1 MILGS
6 VRSVSGVG
14 LLFEAR
20 VLDFLGPE
28 ELSCQNQKK
37 GHSRMSITR
46 TIYLLLAIFGLVM
59 TWYYNLQ
66 FMDQSGGAFSIA
78 EFIAASSSNAASQS
92 LSSDLAIACIAGL
105 LWIFFESRRL
115 GMRFFWVYIVLTFS
129 VAYAFAF
136 PLFLFIRQGK
146 LETIQQQKD

>member
-1 MILGS
+1 MS
-6 VRSVSGVG
+6 VPKIFYLSLTLAG
-14 LLFEAR
+14 LII
-20 VLDFLGPE
+20 P
-28 ELSCQNQKK
+28 
-37 GHSRMSITR
+37 
-46 TIYLLLAIFGLVM
+46 
-59 TWYYNLQ
+59 WYYNLQ
-66 FMDQSGGAFSIA
+66 FIDQSDGTFSIA

-146 LETIQQQKD
+146 LETIQQQQE